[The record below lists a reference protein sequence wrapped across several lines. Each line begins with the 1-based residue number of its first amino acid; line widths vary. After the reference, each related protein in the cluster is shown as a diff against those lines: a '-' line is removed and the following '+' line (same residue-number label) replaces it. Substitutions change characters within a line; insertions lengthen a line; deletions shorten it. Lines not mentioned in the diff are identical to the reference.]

1 MKISEWLAHARAQLE
16 QSGCPDPEIDA
27 RWMAEDTLGMSR
39 ADLKFESDRAIDPDT
54 LEPVPD
60 GEMGEMV
67 LTTLDRDMMPVLRYR
82 TRDLT
87 RIIPGECKC
96 GRTHRRIDRIKG
108 RTDDMFIIKGVNVF
122 PMQVEK
128 VLVQYPGLG
137 SNYLITLDTIDDSDV
152 MTVEVE
158 LEGLDTDIYPNMQNM
173 IKDIQAALKS
183 EILLKPQVKLVK
195 KGSLPMSEGKA
206 VRVKDL
212 REGRG

>member
-1 MKISEWLAHARAQLE
+1 M
-16 QSGCPDPEIDA
+16 EIV
-27 RWMAEDTLGMSR
+27 
-39 ADLKFESDRAIDPDT
+39 DPDT

-60 GEMGEMV
+60 GQMGEMV